1 MFDIGISELGV
12 IAVVAL
18 IVIGPERLP
27 RVARTVGT
35 LLGRAQRYV
44 NDVKAEVNREIEL
57 EELKKLQTQ
66 MQDAARGIQ
75 QQVSS
80 AGAEVHSAVH
90 DMEKS
95 FQTSVDSVTN
105 ESPVPGPSPTTAVEY
120 TGLPELTEPPAE
132 LSTALPAELSTV
144 LPAELPTVLPAELPT
159 VLPAELPT
167 VLPTELS
174 TVLPTEPPTEP
185 ATEPA
190 AELSTRLPGEPPV
203 KPLPA
208 DSSHDKS
215 RVDAPAQSS
224 LFP

>member
-44 NDVKAEVNREIEL
+44 NDVKAEVSREIEL

-75 QQVSS
+75 EQVSS

-105 ESPVPGPSPTTAVEY
+105 ESPPLEPAPTPPVQYA
-120 TGLPELTEPPAE
+120 GLPELTEPPAE
-132 LSTALPAELSTV
+132 LPTVVAAELPAELSSVLPAERSTVLQTERSTV
-144 LPAELPTVLPAELPT
+144 LPAE
-159 VLPAELPT
+159 
-167 VLPTELS
+167 
-174 TVLPTEPPTEP
+174 PP
-185 ATEPA
+185 
-190 AELSTRLPGEPPV
+190 AELSTRLPGELPV
-203 KPLPA
+203 EPLSA
-208 DSSHDKS
+208 ASSHDKS
-215 RVDAPAQSS
+215 RADAPAQSS